1 VSASEIAARV
11 ARERR
16 GMTVID
22 FAEVGLPCWYILAR
36 CDVLAKKPISAID
49 ETVMKAISL
58 GVASPLELQLLLG
71 LDDFVFEGAAVG
83 LLSEGWA
90 EGAPDQPLQL
100 TEAGTEIL
108 ESAVES
114 VSEERV
120 VPIYFDGLVRR
131 PIASFDN
138 AIKPRRAQAEG
149 IREIPPTPAH
159 PPDIRELQ
167 RSRGELIRILRT
179 LRGGRDQESELL
191 AIRGFDRRERIYRP
205 ATAVLLAANRGK
217 APLHLAL
224 AVDGEPS
231 LVHETA
237 FANAGQLERLGLERA
252 QRTRRRQ
259 GLPPPGPKTLH
270 PKLDISAEQ
279 TARERIALAEAAAEQ
294 APGDRG
300 AKREL
305 RDARRQLGSLS
316 PRTVLPHE
324 HQRLL
329 EAAIDSARSRLLI
342 RGGTVTR
349 AHLDRRMLKKLE
361 AAAGRG
367 TAVRIAV
374 DISTDAVA
382 AKALAGLAEGQP
394 SLIIDSNLS
403 DTNESALLSDDR
415 FVALGTYPW
424 LGFLGDANRVL
435 GDRRSVLS
443 SDPAKIDEVWDRL
456 DGRPV
461 SPRPTLDD

>member
-1 VSASEIAARV
+1 MTAPEIVARV

-36 CDVLAKKPISAID
+36 CDVLAKKPISVIH
-49 ETVMKAISL
+49 ETVMNAISL
-58 GVASPLELQLLLG
+58 GVQGPSELQLLLG

-90 EGAPDQPLQL
+90 EGAPDQPLAL
-100 TEAGTEIL
+100 TEAGMEVL
-108 ESAVES
+108 ESAVEI

-120 VPIYFDGLVRR
+120 VPIYYDGLVRR

-138 AIKPRRAQAEG
+138 GIKPKRAQAEG

-159 PPDIRELQ
+159 PPDIRELR

-191 AIRGFDRRERIYRP
+191 EIRGLDRRERIYRP
-205 ATAVLLAANRGK
+205 ATAVLLADNQGRA
-217 APLHLAL
+217 ALHLAL
-224 AVDGEPS
+224 VIDGEPS

-252 QRTRRRQ
+252 QRTRRRR
-259 GLPPPGPKTLH
+259 GLPLPGPKALH
-270 PKLDISAEQ
+270 PNVDVLAEQ
-279 TARERIALAEAAAEQ
+279 TARERIGFAEAAVEE

-305 RDARRQLGSLS
+305 RDARRQLGGVS

-349 AHLDRRMLKKLE
+349 AQLDRRMMKKLE
-361 AAAGRG
+361 AAARRG
-367 TAVRIAV
+367 AAMRIALDV
-374 DISTDAVA
+374 RADPVA
-382 AKALAGLAEGQP
+382 AEALAGLAEGWP
-394 SLIIDSNLS
+394 SLMIES
-403 DTNESALLSDDR
+403 DMSETDESALLSDDR
-415 FVALGTYPW
+415 FVVLGNYPW
-424 LGFLGDANRVL
+424 LGFMGDADRNL
-435 GDRRSVLS
+435 GDRRSLLS
-443 SDPAKIDEVWDRL
+443 TDRDQIDDVWQRF
-456 DGRPV
+456 DGRSGQV
-461 SPRPTLDD
+461 LLE

>member
-1 VSASEIAARV
+1 MTASEIVARV

-22 FAEVGLPCWYILAR
+22 FAEVSLPCWYILAR

-49 ETVMKAISL
+49 EAVMTAISL
-58 GVASPLELQLLLG
+58 GVKGPSELQLLLG
-71 LDDFVFEGAAVG
+71 LDDFVFEAAAVG

-90 EGAPDQPLQL
+90 QGAPDQPLEL
-100 TEAGTEIL
+100 TEAGTEVL
-108 ESAVES
+108 ESAIEI

-120 VPIYFDGLVRR
+120 VPIYYDGLVRR

-138 AIKPRRAQAEG
+138 AIKPKRAQAEG
-149 IREIPPTPAH
+149 IREVPPTPAH

-167 RSRGELIRILRT
+167 HSRGELIRILRT

-205 ATAVLLAANRGK
+205 AIAVLFAANRGK
-217 APLHLAL
+217 ALLHLAL

-237 FANAGQLERLGLERA
+237 FANAGQLERLGLERT
-252 QRTRRRQ
+252 QRTRRRR
-259 GLPPPGPKTLH
+259 GLPLPGPKALH
-270 PKLDISAEQ
+270 TQLDITAEQ
-279 TARERIALAEAAAEQ
+279 AARERIDLAQAAVEE

-300 AKREL
+300 AKAEL

-361 AAAGRG
+361 AAAVRG
-367 TAVRIAV
+367 VDMRIVV
-374 DISTDAVA
+374 DIGADAVA
-382 AKALAGLAEGQP
+382 AKALAGLAEDQP
-394 SLIIDSNLS
+394 SLIIEEKVSGAK
-403 DTNESALLSDDR
+403 ESALLSDDR
-415 FVALGTYPW
+415 FVVLGSYAW
-424 LGFLGDANRVL
+424 LGFLGNANRPL

-443 SDPAKIDEVWDRL
+443 TDKAQIDDVWQRH
-456 DGRPV
+456 DGRIRSV
-461 SPRPTLDD
+461 SEQDA

>member
-1 VSASEIAARV
+1 MTASEIVARV

-16 GMTVID
+16 DMTVID

-36 CDVLAKKPISAID
+36 CDVLAKKRISAID
-49 ETVMKAISL
+49 EAVMKAISL
-58 GVASPLELQLLLG
+58 GVTGPSDLQLLLG
-71 LDDFVFEGAAVG
+71 LDDFVFEAAAVG

-90 EGAPDQPLQL
+90 QGAPDQSLEL
-100 TEAGTEIL
+100 TEAGTEVL
-108 ESAVES
+108 ESAVEI

-120 VPIYFDGLVRR
+120 VPIYYDGLVRR

-149 IREIPPTPAH
+149 LREIPPTPAH

-205 ATAVLLAANRGK
+205 AIAVLLAADRGK
-217 APLHLAL
+217 EPLHLAL
-224 AVDGEPS
+224 AIDGEPS

-237 FANAGQLERLGLERA
+237 FANAGQIERLGLERT
-252 QRTRRRQ
+252 QRTRRRRS
-259 GLPPPGPKTLH
+259 LPLPGPKAMHSQLNI
-270 PKLDISAEQ
+270 PAEQ
-279 TARERIALAEAAAEQ
+279 AARERIHLAEAVAEES
-294 APGDRG
+294 PGDRG
-300 AKREL
+300 AKAEL
-305 RDARRQLGSLS
+305 REARRQLGSLS

-342 RGGTVTR
+342 RGGGVTR
-349 AHLDRRMLKKLE
+349 INLDRRMLKKLE
-361 AAAGRG
+361 AAASRG
-367 TAVRIAV
+367 VAMRIAV
-374 DISTDAVA
+374 DIGTDAVA
-382 AKALAGLAEGQP
+382 EKALAGLAEDRP
-394 SLIIDSNLS
+394 SLIIEREVAKA
-403 DTNESALLSDDR
+403 NESVLLSDDR
-415 FVALGTYPW
+415 FVVLGSYPW
-424 LGFLGDANRVL
+424 LGYLGDAKRLL
-435 GDRRSVLS
+435 GDRRTVLS
-443 SDPAKIDEVWDRL
+443 TEGAKIDEVWQSF

-461 SPRPTLDD
+461 

>member
-1 VSASEIAARV
+1 VTASEIVARV

-16 GMTVID
+16 DMTVID

-36 CDVLAKKPISAID
+36 CDVLAKKPISVID
-49 ETVMKAISL
+49 EAVMKAISL
-58 GVASPLELQLLLG
+58 GVTGPSDLQLLLG
-71 LDDFVFEGAAVG
+71 LDDLVFEAAAVG

-90 EGAPDQPLQL
+90 RGAPDQPLEL

-108 ESAVES
+108 ESAVEI

-120 VPIYFDGLVRR
+120 VPIHYDGLARR

-149 IREIPPTPAH
+149 LREIPPTPAY

-179 LRGGRDQESELL
+179 LRRGRDQESELL

-205 ATAVLLAANRGK
+205 AIAVLLAADRSQ

-224 AVDGEPS
+224 AIDGEPS

-237 FANAGQLERLGLERA
+237 FANAGQIERLGLERT
-252 QRTRRRQ
+252 QRTRRRRS
-259 GLPPPGPKTLH
+259 LPLPGPKALH
-270 PKLDISAEQ
+270 SQLDVSAEQ
-279 TARERIALAEAAAEQ
+279 AARERIYLAESVVEES
-294 APGDRG
+294 PGDRG
-300 AKREL
+300 AKAEL

-342 RGGTVTR
+342 RGGGVTR
-349 AHLDRRMLKKLE
+349 TNLDRRMLKKLE

-367 TAVRIAV
+367 VAMRVAV
-374 DISTDAVA
+374 DLGTDTDA
-382 AKALAGLAEGQP
+382 AKALARLAEDRP
-394 SLIIDSNLS
+394 SLIIEREVSEAK
-403 DTNESALLSDDR
+403 ESILLSDDR
-415 FVALGTYPW
+415 FVVLGRYPW
-424 LGFLGDANRVL
+424 LGFLGDAKRVL
-435 GDRRSVLS
+435 GDRRSMLS
-443 SDPAKIDEVWDRL
+443 TDRARIDEVWQSL

-461 SPRPTLDD
+461 